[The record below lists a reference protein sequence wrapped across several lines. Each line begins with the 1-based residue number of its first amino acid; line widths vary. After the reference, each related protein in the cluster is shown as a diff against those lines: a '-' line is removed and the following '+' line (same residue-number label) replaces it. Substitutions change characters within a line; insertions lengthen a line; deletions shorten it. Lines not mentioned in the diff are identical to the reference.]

1 MDPDSSFNN
10 SGVSSTP
17 NRPTY
22 INGAGYQNNNQVSQ
36 CPNDAQRDMTPH
48 VNQEGTKPMT
58 ASVATTQ
65 TDWVR
70 FNTIC
75 NKELV
80 DKVHAIADR
89 NHGASKPTNKRT
101 ALSLLNRRNRWKNCS
116 NGITCNHAPL
126 FHLCYI
132 SQ

>member
-17 NRPTY
+17 SRPTY
-22 INGAGYQNNNQVSQ
+22 NNGAGYQNNNQVSQ
-36 CPNDAQRDMTPH
+36 RPNNAQWDMTPH
-48 VNQEGTKPMT
+48 VNQEGTKPT
-58 ASVATTQ
+58 TTSVATTQ

-80 DKVHAIADR
+80 DKVRAIADR
-89 NHGASKPTNKRT
+89 NHSSIRDVVE
-101 ALSLLNRRNRWKNCS
+101 LMFRRCINAYEQK
-116 NGITCNHAPL
+116 NGIITIEQKKPL
-126 FHLCYI
+126 EELF
-132 SQ
+132 

>member
-17 NRPTY
+17 SRPTY
-22 INGAGYQNNNQVSQ
+22 NNGAGYQNNNQVSQ
-36 CPNDAQRDMTPH
+36 RPNEAKRDMTSN
-48 VNQEGTKPMT
+48 VNQEGTKPT
-58 ASVATTQ
+58 ISSVATTQ

-80 DKVHAIADR
+80 DKVRAIADR
-89 NHGASKPTNKRT
+89 NHSSIRDVVE
-101 ALSLLNRRNRWKNCS
+101 LMFRRCINTYEQK
-116 NGITCNHAPL
+116 NGIITIEQKKPL
-126 FHLCYI
+126 EELF
-132 SQ
+132 

>member
-10 SGVSSTP
+10 SGVSSAP

-22 INGAGYQNNNQVSQ
+22 NNGAGYQNNNQVSQ
-36 CPNDAQRDMTPH
+36 RPNEAQRDMTTH
-48 VNQEGTKPMT
+48 VNQEETKPMT

-80 DKVHAIADR
+80 DKVRAIADR
-89 NHGASKPTNKRT
+89 NHSSIRDVVE
-101 ALSLLNRRNRWKNCS
+101 LMFRRCINAYEQK
-116 NGITCNHAPL
+116 NGIITIEQKKPL
-126 FHLCYI
+126 EELF
-132 SQ
+132 

>member
-22 INGAGYQNNNQVSQ
+22 NNGAGYQNNNQVSQ
-36 CPNDAQRDMTPH
+36 RPNNAQWDMTPH
-48 VNQEGTKPMT
+48 VNQEGTKPT
-58 ASVATTQ
+58 TTSVATTQ
-65 TDWVR
+65 TDGVR

-80 DKVHAIADR
+80 DKVRAIADHVSTK
-89 NHGASKPTNKRT
+89 NGGEGAVRDFIEWIISTIPM
-101 ALSLLNRRNRWKNCS
+101 NC
-116 NGITCNHAPL
+116 
-126 FHLCYI
+126 
-132 SQ
+132 

>member
-1 MDPDSSFNN
+1 MNPDSSFNN

-17 NRPTY
+17 SRPTY
-22 INGAGYQNNNQVSQ
+22 NNGAGYQDNNQVSQ
-36 CPNDAQRDMTPH
+36 RPNDAQRDMTTH
-48 VNQEGTKPMT
+48 VNQEETKPMT

-80 DKVHAIADR
+80 DKVRAIADR
-89 NHGASKPTNKRT
+89 NHSSIRDVVE
-101 ALSLLNRRNRWKNCS
+101 LMFRRCINAYEQK
-116 NGITCNHAPL
+116 NGIITIEQKKPL
-126 FHLCYI
+126 EELF
-132 SQ
+132 

>member
-22 INGAGYQNNNQVSQ
+22 NNGAGYQNNNQVSQ
-36 CPNDAQRDMTPH
+36 RPNEAQRDMTPN
-48 VNQEGTKPMT
+48 VNQEGTKPT
-58 ASVATTQ
+58 TTSVATTQ

-80 DKVHAIADR
+80 DKVRAIADR
-89 NHGASKPTNKRT
+89 NHSSIRDVVE
-101 ALSLLNRRNRWKNCS
+101 LMFRRCINAYEQK
-116 NGITCNHAPL
+116 NGIITIEQKKPL
-126 FHLCYI
+126 EELF
-132 SQ
+132 

>member
-17 NRPTY
+17 SRPTY
-22 INGAGYQNNNQVSQ
+22 NNGAGYQNTTQVSQ
-36 CPNDAQRDMTPH
+36 RPNEAQRDMTSN
-48 VNQEGTKPMT
+48 VNQEGTKPT
-58 ASVATTQ
+58 ISSVATTQ

-80 DKVHAIADR
+80 DKVRAIADR
-89 NHGASKPTNKRT
+89 NHSSIRDVVE
-101 ALSLLNRRNRWKNCS
+101 LMFRRCINTYEQK
-116 NGITCNHAPL
+116 NGIITIEQKKPL
-126 FHLCYI
+126 EELF
-132 SQ
+132 

>member
-22 INGAGYQNNNQVSQ
+22 NNGAGYQNNNQVSQ
-36 CPNDAQRDMTPH
+36 RPNNAQWDMTPH
-48 VNQEGTKPMT
+48 VNQEGTKPT
-58 ASVATTQ
+58 TTSVATTQ

-80 DKVHAIADR
+80 DKVRAIADR
-89 NHGASKPTNKRT
+89 NHSSIRDVVELMFRRCSKAYEQK
-101 ALSLLNRRNRWKNCS
+101 
-116 NGITCNHAPL
+116 NGIITIEQKKPL
-126 FHLCYI
+126 EELF
-132 SQ
+132 

>member
-17 NRPTY
+17 SRPTY
-22 INGAGYQNNNQVSQ
+22 NNGAGYQNNNQVSQ
-36 CPNDAQRDMTPH
+36 RPNEAQRDMTTH
-48 VNQEGTKPMT
+48 VNQEGTKPT
-58 ASVATTQ
+58 TTSVATTQ

-80 DKVHAIADR
+80 DKVRAIADR
-89 NHGASKPTNKRT
+89 NHSSIRDVVE
-101 ALSLLNRRNRWKNCS
+101 LMFRRCINAYEQK
-116 NGITCNHAPL
+116 NGIITIEQKKPL
-126 FHLCYI
+126 EELF
-132 SQ
+132 

>member
-17 NRPTY
+17 SRPTY
-22 INGAGYQNNNQVSQ
+22 NNGAGYQNNNQVSQ
-36 CPNDAQRDMTPH
+36 RPNEAQRDMTTH
-48 VNQEGTKPMT
+48 VNQEGTKPT
-58 ASVATTQ
+58 TTTVATTQ

-80 DKVHAIADR
+80 DKVRAIADR
-89 NHGASKPTNKRT
+89 NHSSIRDVVE
-101 ALSLLNRRNRWKNCS
+101 LMFRRCINTYEQK
-116 NGITCNHAPL
+116 NGIITIEQKKPL
-126 FHLCYI
+126 EELF
-132 SQ
+132 

>member
-22 INGAGYQNNNQVSQ
+22 NNGAGYQNNNQVSQ
-36 CPNDAQRDMTPH
+36 RPNEAQRDMTTH
-48 VNQEGTKPMT
+48 VNQEGTKPT
-58 ASVATTQ
+58 TTSVATTQ

-80 DKVHAIADR
+80 DKVRAIADR
-89 NHGASKPTNKRT
+89 NHSSIRDVVE
-101 ALSLLNRRNRWKNCS
+101 LMFRRCINTYEQK
-116 NGITCNHAPL
+116 NGIITIEQKKPL
-126 FHLCYI
+126 EELF
-132 SQ
+132 

>member
-17 NRPTY
+17 SRPTY
-22 INGAGYQNNNQVSQ
+22 NNGAGYQNNNQVSQ
-36 CPNDAQRDMTPH
+36 RPNEAQRDMTSN
-48 VNQEGTKPMT
+48 VNQEGTKPT
-58 ASVATTQ
+58 TTSVATTQ

-80 DKVHAIADR
+80 DKVRAIADR
-89 NHGASKPTNKRT
+89 NHSSIRDVVE
-101 ALSLLNRRNRWKNCS
+101 LMFRRCIKAYEQK
-116 NGITCNHAPL
+116 NGIITIEQKKPL
-126 FHLCYI
+126 EELF
-132 SQ
+132 

>member
-17 NRPTY
+17 SRPTY
-22 INGAGYQNNNQVSQ
+22 NNGAGYQNNNQVSQ
-36 CPNDAQRDMTPH
+36 HPNDAQRDMTPH
-48 VNQEGTKPMT
+48 VNQEGTKPT
-58 ASVATTQ
+58 TTSVATTQ

-80 DKVHAIADR
+80 DKVRAIADR
-89 NHGASKPTNKRT
+89 NHSSIRDVVE
-101 ALSLLNRRNRWKNCS
+101 LMFRRCINAYEQK
-116 NGITCNHAPL
+116 NGIITIEQKKPL
-126 FHLCYI
+126 EELF
-132 SQ
+132 

>member
-17 NRPTY
+17 SRPTY
-22 INGAGYQNNNQVSQ
+22 NNGAGHQNNNQVSQ
-36 CPNDAQRDMTPH
+36 RPNEAQRDMTPN
-48 VNQEGTKPMT
+48 VNQEGTKPT
-58 ASVATTQ
+58 ATSVATTQ

-80 DKVHAIADR
+80 DKVRAIADR
-89 NHGASKPTNKRT
+89 NHSSIRDVVE
-101 ALSLLNRRNRWKNCS
+101 LMFRRCINAYEQK
-116 NGITCNHAPL
+116 NGIITIEQKKPL
-126 FHLCYI
+126 EELF
-132 SQ
+132 

>member
-17 NRPTY
+17 SRPTY
-22 INGAGYQNNNQVSQ
+22 NNGAGYQNNNQVSQ
-36 CPNDAQRDMTPH
+36 RLNDAQRNMTHH
-48 VNQEGTKPMT
+48 VNKEETKPT
-58 ASVATTQ
+58 TTSVATTQ

-80 DKVHAIADR
+80 DKVRAIADR
-89 NHGASKPTNKRT
+89 NHSSIRDVVE
-101 ALSLLNRRNRWKNCS
+101 LMFRRCINAYEQK
-116 NGITCNHAPL
+116 NGIITIEQKKPL
-126 FHLCYI
+126 EELF
-132 SQ
+132 

>member
-36 CPNDAQRDMTPH
+36 CPNDAQRDITPH
-48 VNQEGTKPMT
+48 VNQEGTKPT
-58 ASVATTQ
+58 TTSVATTQ

-80 DKVHAIADR
+80 NKVRAIADR
-89 NHGASKPTNKRT
+89 NHSSIRDVVE
-101 ALSLLNRRNRWKNCS
+101 LMFRRCINAYEQK
-116 NGITCNHAPL
+116 NGIITIEQKKPL
-126 FHLCYI
+126 EELF
-132 SQ
+132 

>member
-36 CPNDAQRDMTPH
+36 CPNDAQRDITPH
-48 VNQEGTKPMT
+48 VNQEGTKPT
-58 ASVATTQ
+58 TTSVATTQ

-80 DKVHAIADR
+80 DKVRAIADR
-89 NHGASKPTNKRT
+89 NHSSIRDVVE
-101 ALSLLNRRNRWKNCS
+101 LMFRRCINAYEQK
-116 NGITCNHAPL
+116 NGIITIEQKKPL
-126 FHLCYI
+126 EELF
-132 SQ
+132 

>member
-17 NRPTY
+17 SRPTY
-22 INGAGYQNNNQVSQ
+22 NNGAGYQNNNQVSQ
-36 CPNDAQRDMTPH
+36 RPNEAHRDMTPN
-48 VNQEGTKPMT
+48 VNQEGTKPT
-58 ASVATTQ
+58 TTSVATTQ

-80 DKVHAIADR
+80 DKVRAIADR
-89 NHGASKPTNKRT
+89 NHSSIRDVVE
-101 ALSLLNRRNRWKNCS
+101 LMFRRCINAYEQK
-116 NGITCNHAPL
+116 NGIITIEQKKPL
-126 FHLCYI
+126 EELF
-132 SQ
+132 